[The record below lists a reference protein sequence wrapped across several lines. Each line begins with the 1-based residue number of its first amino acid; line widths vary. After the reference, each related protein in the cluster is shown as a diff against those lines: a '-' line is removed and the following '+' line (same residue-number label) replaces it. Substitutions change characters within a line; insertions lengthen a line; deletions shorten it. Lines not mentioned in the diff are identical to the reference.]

1 MAKTE
6 NKYINFS
13 NAVKRLNE
21 ANVQYK
27 KNTDND
33 IYQDA
38 LIKRFE
44 FTFELAWKTL
54 RQFMI
59 DSGYMMKAISPK
71 SILAQGYQENILQNE
86 QMWLDMLEDRNLTTH
101 DYGHEVAKPIA
112 DRISLK
118 YAKELTKLAKYI
130 AEAL

>member
-1 MAKTE
+1 MVKTE
-6 NKYINFS
+6 NKYINFN

-21 ANVQYK
+21 ANVLYK
-27 KNTDND
+27 KNSDDD

-59 DSGYMMKAISPK
+59 DSGYLMKSPSPK
-71 SILAQGYQENILQNE
+71 GVLSQGYQEQILQNE
-86 QMWLDMLEDRNLTTH
+86 QIWLDMLEDRNLSAH
-101 DYGHEVAKPIA
+101 DYGHEVVKPIA
-112 DRISLK
+112 DRISIK
-118 YAKELTKLAKYI
+118 YTKELTKLAKYI
-130 AEAL
+130 AESF

>member
-1 MAKTE
+1 MVKTE
-6 NKYINFS
+6 NKYINFN

-21 ANVQYK
+21 ANVLYK
-27 KNTDND
+27 KNSDDD

-59 DSGYMMKAISPK
+59 DSGYLMRSEEHT
-71 SILAQGYQENILQNE
+71 SEFQSLA
-86 QMWLDMLEDRNLTTH
+86 
-101 DYGHEVAKPIA
+101 
-112 DRISLK
+112 
-118 YAKELTKLAKYI
+118 
-130 AEAL
+130 